1 MLKLNFHF
9 LSIASESLTET
20 NCDQFTCS
28 INLLGCRQLVA
39 EQACYTELAFSIGAW
54 WQQGLLTLSEE
65 TGDAIAAV

>member
-1 MLKLNFHF
+1 MNFNF
-9 LSIASESLTET
+9 LSIASKSLTET
-20 NCDQFTCS
+20 NCVKFTCS

-65 TGDAIAAV
+65 TEDAIAAV